1 MEHKGV
7 FTDGDKMLRGG
18 AQRIKKLTRK
28 GDSDKDVGVSIGN
41 QSTPRDEQTVVGNRI
56 PISFHSRV
64 SSYTTRKLR
73 TGDELFPGDICRPGK
88 LAKRQ
93 KFIRRGI
100 NSDRFFSQSIW
111 LVSRATCRSG

>member
-18 AQRIKKLTRK
+18 AQRIKKLTKK

-41 QSTPRDEQTVVGNRI
+41 QSTPRDEQTAVGNRI
-56 PISFHSRV
+56 PISLHSRV

-73 TGDELFPGDICRPGK
+73 TGDELFPGDICRPGSSQTTK
-88 LAKRQ
+88 
-93 KFIRRGI
+93 
-100 NSDRFFSQSIW
+100 NSSDVASILIDF
-111 LVSRATCRSG
+111 LVKVFG